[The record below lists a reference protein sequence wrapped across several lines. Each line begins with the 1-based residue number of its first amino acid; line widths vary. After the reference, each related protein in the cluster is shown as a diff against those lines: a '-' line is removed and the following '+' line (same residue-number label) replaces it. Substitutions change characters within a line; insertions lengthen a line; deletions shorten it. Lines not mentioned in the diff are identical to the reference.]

1 MSYYSLTTNLHCRA
15 RFSYNCNK
23 VSALSVY
30 LKLKEKVKI
39 MGNKKFNLTKLALA
53 MGVTLGL
60 SGCFSDNDNN
70 VEIKP
75 PVVEPPVTEE
85 VVQPPAAVEKKSG
98 SFAITV
104 VDSKGEPLP
113 ADTSVTITF
122 TNTTD
127 GLLKADGSALDA
139 DDAYFTTTSGNF
151 AFTVDGLTD
160 EEKVYEFTV
169 SSAAYIANNSEVALA
184 DGDALTEAVRLT
196 PREFESEDIPV
207 VSKVKTLDAFAGDD
221 ENAGVESVEYNADAG
236 LVITGDN
243 AQTDED
249 GKKVVV
255 LTSAIPET
263 QKEKAKGQAK
273 VKMKEGIKFVDENDQ
288 PLTAAPTLTVAYFAN
303 EASAVSGTTAEETA
317 AAEEAA
323 AADDTSSLEAF
334 PGGLNL
340 DVDNGDGSTA
350 GGNFTSGGFVAI
362 ELRNED
368 GQVVKSFGTDENG
381 NPNTLEVA
389 MTVDKNTKTPCPI
402 KVGEGE
408 SVEDAAK
415 RGFTQKNAE
424 NKGGGICLS
433 PVAQPV
439 ALEAGHVFPV
449 WSYEESTGQWSFE
462 QFGEVTESSTGDADT
477 FDVVVKV
484 DHLSYW
490 NLDFF
495 AQQGCPRVDF
505 NIVEADGTPSK
516 RAANIQLIG
525 NSYRFERRSYN
536 RARLDKVTFLRA
548 PSFDVSLRIMEN
560 GKNILDGLDEAGQFD
575 ESPSVITGGI
585 CDLNGKTV
593 KLIPEE
599 TVEKSTVTATPVAR
613 CSNNDAE
620 GVVAAPDV
628 ASAVTVKLYRGATL
642 SVSNLRQTFYQD
654 SAFAV
659 ELDQGQEYT
668 FSYTNPFTN
677 ALETRA
683 ITPDAATG
691 EITLDMPLE
700 CEVETV
706 EVTGTGSGS

>member
-1 MSYYSLTTNLHCRA
+1 
-15 RFSYNCNK
+15 
-23 VSALSVY
+23 

-127 GLLKADGSALDA
+127 CLLKADGSALEA
-139 DDAYFTTTSGNF
+139 GDAYFTTTSGNF
-151 AFTVDGLTD
+151 AFTVDELAD

-169 SSAAYIANNSEVALA
+169 SSAAYIANNSEIVIAKDEALS
-184 DGDALTEAVRLT
+184 EAIRLT
-196 PREFESEDIPV
+196 PREFASEDIPV

-221 ENAGVESVEYNADAG
+221 ENAAVESVAYDADAG
-236 LVITGDN
+236 LTIEG
-243 AQTDED
+243 ADEI
-249 GKKVVV
+249 V

-273 VKMKEGIKFVDENDQ
+273 VKMKQGIKFVDESGEN
-288 PLTAAPTLTVAYFAN
+288 LTSAPTLTVAYFAN
-303 EASAVSGTTAEETA
+303 EASAVADT

-340 DVDNGDGSTA
+340 DVVGADGTTT

-368 GQVVKSFGTDENG
+368 GQVVKSFGKDAEG
-381 NPNTLEVA
+381 NDNTLEVA
-389 MTVDKNTKTPCPI
+389 MTVDKSTKTPCPI

-415 RGFTQKNAE
+415 RGFTQKDAE
-424 NKGGGICLS
+424 GNGGGVCLA
-433 PVAQPV
+433 PVAEPV
-439 ALEAGHVFPV
+439 TLEAGHIFPV

-462 QFGEVTESSTGDADT
+462 QFGEVKENSTDDT
-477 FDVVVKV
+477 FDVVVNV
-484 DHLSYW
+484 NHLSYW

-495 AQQGCPRVDF
+495 AQQGCSRVDI
-505 NIVEADGTPSK
+505 NIQEADGSPSE
-516 RAANIQLIG
+516 RFANIQLIG
-525 NSYRFERRSYN
+525 NSYRFERRAYN
-536 RARLDKVTFLRA
+536 RARLDKVTFFRA
-548 PSFDVSLRIMEN
+548 PSFDVSFRIMEN
-560 GKNILDGLDEAGQFD
+560 GKNILDGVVGETNGTAGA
-575 ESPSVITGGI
+575 ITGGI

-593 KLIPEE
+593 QLVPEE
-599 TVEKSTVTATPVAR
+599 VVEVSNVTATPIAR
-613 CSNNDAE
+613 CSNNDVE

-628 ASAVTVKLYRGATL
+628 ASAVTVNLYRGATL
-642 SVSNLRQTFYQD
+642 NVANKLKTYYQD
-654 SAFAV
+654 SAFSV
-659 ELDQGQEYT
+659 ELNQGQEYT
-668 FSYTNPFTN
+668 FAYVNPFTN
-677 ALETRA
+677 VLETRA

>member
-1 MSYYSLTTNLHCRA
+1 
-15 RFSYNCNK
+15 
-23 VSALSVY
+23 
-30 LKLKEKVKI
+30 

-85 VVQPPAAVEKKSG
+85 VVQPPTAVEKKSG

-127 GLLKADGSALDA
+127 GLLKADGSALEA
-139 DDAYFTTTSGNF
+139 DDAYFTTTTGNF
-151 AFTVDGLTD
+151 AFTVDGLAD
-160 EEKVYEFTV
+160 EEKVFQFTV
-169 SSAAYIANNSEVALA
+169 SSAAYIANNSEIVIAKDEALS
-184 DGDALTEAVRLT
+184 EAIRLT
-196 PREFESEDIPV
+196 PREFVSEDIPV

-221 ENAGVESVEYNADAG
+221 ENSAVESVAYDADAG
-236 LVITGDN
+236 LTIEG
-243 AQTDED
+243 ADEI
-249 GKKVVV
+249 V

-273 VKMKEGIKFVDENDQ
+273 VKMKQGIKFVDESGEN
-288 PLTAAPTLTVAYFAN
+288 LTSAPTLTVAYFAN
-303 EASAVSGTTAEETA
+303 EASAVADEAAEET
-317 AAEEAA
+317 A

-340 DVDNGDGSTA
+340 DVVGADGTTT

-368 GQVVKSFGTDENG
+368 GQVVKSFGKDAEG
-381 NPNTLEVA
+381 KDNTLEVA
-389 MTVDKNTKTPCPI
+389 MTVDKSTKTPCPI

-408 SVEDAAK
+408 SVADAAK
-415 RGFTQKNAE
+415 RGFTQKDAE
-424 NKGGGICLS
+424 GNGGGVCLA

-439 ALEAGHVFPV
+439 TLEAGHIFPV

-462 QFGEVTESSTGDADT
+462 QFGEVKENSTDDT
-477 FDVVVKV
+477 FDVVVNV
-484 DHLSYW
+484 NHLSYW

-495 AQQGCPRVDF
+495 AQQGCSRVDI
-505 NIVEADGTPSK
+505 NIQEADGSPSE
-516 RAANIQLIG
+516 RFANIQLIG
-525 NSYRFERRSYN
+525 NSYRFERRAYN
-536 RARLDKVTFLRA
+536 RARLDKVTFFRA
-548 PSFDVSLRIMEN
+548 PSFDVSFRIMEN
-560 GKNILDGLDEAGQFD
+560 GKNILDGVVGETNGTAGA
-575 ESPSVITGGI
+575 ITGGI

-593 KLIPEE
+593 QLVPEE
-599 TVEKSTVTATPVAR
+599 VVEVSNVTATPIAR
-613 CSNNDAE
+613 CSNNDVE

-628 ASAVTVKLYRGATL
+628 NSAVTVNLYRGATL
-642 SVSNLRQTFYQD
+642 NVANKLKTYYQD
-654 SAFAV
+654 SAFSV

-668 FSYTNPFTN
+668 FAYVNPFTN
-677 ALETRA
+677 VLETRA